1 MNREELKAAVKK
13 DYKQGYREG
22 FCLRLRWNNGE
33 KD

>member
-22 FCLRLRWNNGE
+22 FLLTLE
-33 KD
+33 VE